1 MRFIKQPSY
10 GKHCILVKEE
20 CIEVRLMKK
29 PDEEPTVMN
38 TILKKGKLENIE
50 QALAHLTRFEVLNS
64 GKTFSTMKEFNMELR
79 EQFRKVAEE
88 YEADTSGEEEEVEH
102 EQHDTAANG
111 EDQGNPEVAESPLGI
126 QQT

>member
-10 GKHCILVKEE
+10 GNHCILVKDE

-29 PDEEPTVMN
+29 PDEEPTIMN
-38 TILKKGKLENIE
+38 TVLKKGKLENIE

-88 YEADTSGEEEEVEH
+88 YEADTSGEEEVEH
-102 EQHDTAANG
+102 EQHDIATNRENEG
-111 EDQGNPEVAESPLGI
+111 DQEIAEGPVGV

>member
-29 PDEEPTVMN
+29 PDEEPTIMN
-38 TILKKGKLENIE
+38 TVLKKGKLENIE

-64 GKTFSTMKEFNMELR
+64 EKTFSTMKEFNMELR
-79 EQFRKVAEE
+79 EQFKRVAEE
-88 YEADTSGEEEEVEH
+88 YEADTSGEEVEH
-102 EQHDTAANG
+102 EQHDIATNG
-111 EDQGNPEVAESPLGI
+111 EDESDTEVTQSPVGV
-126 QQT
+126 QQA

>member
-10 GKHCILVKEE
+10 GNHCILVKEE
-20 CIEVRLMKK
+20 CIEVRLMQK
-29 PDEEPTVMN
+29 PDEEPTIMN
-38 TILKKGKLENIE
+38 TRLKKGKLENIE

-88 YEADTSGEEEEVEH
+88 YEADTSGEEEVEH
-102 EQHDTAANG
+102 EQHDIATNG
-111 EDQGNPEVAESPLGI
+111 ENEGNQEVAEGPVGV

>member
-10 GKHCILVKEE
+10 GKHCILVKED

-29 PDEEPTVMN
+29 PDEEPTIMN
-38 TILKKGKLENIE
+38 TTLKKGKLENIE

-79 EQFRKVAEE
+79 EQFKRVAEE
-88 YEADTSGEEEEVEH
+88 YEADTSGEEVEH
-102 EQHDTAANG
+102 EQHDIATNG
-111 EDQGNPEVAESPLGI
+111 EDESVTEVAEGPVGV
-126 QQT
+126 QQA

>member
-10 GKHCILVKEE
+10 GNHCILVKEE

-29 PDEEPTVMN
+29 PDEEPTIMN
-38 TILKKGKLENIE
+38 TVLKKGKLENIE
-50 QALAHLTRFEVLNS
+50 QALAHLTRFEVINS

-88 YEADTSGEEEEVEH
+88 YEADTSGEEEVEH
-102 EQHDTAANG
+102 EQRDIAANR
-111 EDQGNPEVAESPLGI
+111 EDQSDQEVTEGPVGL
-126 QQT
+126 QQA